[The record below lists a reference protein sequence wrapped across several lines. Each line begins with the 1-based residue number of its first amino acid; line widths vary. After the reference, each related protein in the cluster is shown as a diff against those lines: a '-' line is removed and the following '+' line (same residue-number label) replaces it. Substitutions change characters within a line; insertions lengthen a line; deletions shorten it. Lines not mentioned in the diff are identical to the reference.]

1 MQQPTNEK
9 LHRTMKSRHLFM
21 IALGG
26 VIGTGFFLGSGY
38 TINQAGPGGAILSYL
53 VGGFIMYLTMLCL
66 GELTV
71 AMPVSGSFQKYAT
84 KFIGPGTGFMIGWLY
99 WLGWAVTVGLELTSI
114 GLMMKRWFPNVDVW
128 VWCLVFG
135 VILYASNAIS
145 AKSYA
150 ELEFWF
156 SSIKVVTI
164 LAFVVLGGGA
174 LLGFISYDGK
184 EAAPLF
190 SNFVSDGGLFPNGLA
205 AVLLTMITVNFSFQG
220 TELIGIAAGESENP
234 EKTIPRAIRNTVWR
248 IMLFFILTM
257 TILVGLISWKEA
269 GVIESPF
276 VVVFDKIGIPYAADI
291 MNFVII
297 TALLSVANSGLYA
310 ATRILW
316 SLANEGMAP
325 TSFKKVN
332 KRGIPITALVVTIAV
347 AGLSLFTS
355 FLAEDTVYMY
365 LLSIAGLSAV
375 SSWIII
381 ALSQLRF
388 RSQYIKGGGKLED
401 LKYKTPLYPIVP
413 ILALITNSIVVIS
426 LAFIPEQ
433 RMALYCGIPFIIFCY
448 IYYYMSKKRQK
459 PMKVEMEKTNE
470 TNNQT
475 R

>member
-1 MQQPTNEK
+1 M
-9 LHRTMKSRHLFM
+9 
-21 IALGG
+21 LGG
-26 VIGTGFFLGSGY
+26 S
-38 TINQAGPGGAILSYL
+38 
-53 VGGFIMYLTMLCL
+53 
-66 GELTV
+66 
-71 AMPVSGSFQKYAT
+71 
-84 KFIGPGTGFMIGWLY
+84 
-99 WLGWAVTVGLELTSI
+99 
-114 GLMMKRWFPNVDVW
+114 
-128 VWCLVFG
+128 
-135 VILYASNAIS
+135 
-145 AKSYA
+145 
-150 ELEFWF
+150 
-156 SSIKVVTI
+156 
-164 LAFVVLGGGA
+164 A

-325 TSFKKVN
+325 TSFQKVN

-401 LKYKTPLYPIVP
+401 LKYRTPLYPIVP

-448 IYYYMSKKRQK
+448 IYYYISKKRQK

>member
-1 MQQPTNEK
+1 MNQTTNEQ

-53 VGGFIMYLTMLCL
+53 VGGLIMYLTMLCL

-114 GLMMKRWFPNVDVW
+114 GLMMKRWFPDVNVW

-135 VILYASNAIS
+135 GLLFISNAVS

-156 SSIKVVTI
+156 SSIKVITI
-164 LAFVVLGGGA
+164 LAFIVLGGSA
-174 LLGFISYDGK
+174 LFGFLPYDGK

-190 SNFVSDGGLFPNGLA
+190 SNFVHDGGLFPNGIG

-220 TELIGIAAGESENP
+220 TELIGIAAGESKEP

-248 IMLFFILTM
+248 IMLFFILTI

-325 TSFKKVN
+325 ASFKKVN
-332 KRGIPITALVVTIAV
+332 KRGIPITALVVTMIIA
-347 AGLSLFTS
+347 ALSLLTS
-355 FLAEDTVYMY
+355 VFAESTVYMY

-375 SSWIII
+375 ASWIII
-381 ALSQLRF
+381 AFSQIRF
-388 RSQYIKGGGKLED
+388 RQQYVKSGGKLED

-413 ILALITNSIVVIS
+413 IAALVLNSIVVVS

-448 IYYYMSKKRQK
+448 IYYYINKKRQQ
-459 PMKVEMEKTNE
+459 KVEMEMENTYATNS
-470 TNNQT
+470 QA

>member
-1 MQQPTNEK
+1 MTEK
-9 LHRTMKSRHLFM
+9 KQHLF
-21 IALGG
+21 
-26 VIGTGFFLGSGY
+26 
-38 TINQAGPGGAILSYL
+38 
-53 VGGFIMYLTMLCL
+53 
-66 GELTV
+66 
-71 AMPVSGSFQKYAT
+71 
-84 KFIGPGTGFMIGWLY
+84 
-99 WLGWAVTVGLELTSI
+99 
-114 GLMMKRWFPNVDVW
+114 
-128 VWCLVFG
+128 
-135 VILYASNAIS
+135 
-145 AKSYA
+145 
-150 ELEFWF
+150 
-156 SSIKVVTI
+156 
-164 LAFVVLGGGA
+164 
-174 LLGFISYDGK
+174 
-184 EAAPLF
+184 F

-325 TSFKKVN
+325 KSFQKVN

-347 AGLSLFTS
+347 AALSLLTS

-448 IYYYMSKKRQK
+448 IYYYISKKRQK

>member
-1 MQQPTNEK
+1 
-9 LHRTMKSRHLFM
+9 
-21 IALGG
+21 
-26 VIGTGFFLGSGY
+26 
-38 TINQAGPGGAILSYL
+38 
-53 VGGFIMYLTMLCL
+53 
-66 GELTV
+66 
-71 AMPVSGSFQKYAT
+71 
-84 KFIGPGTGFMIGWLY
+84 
-99 WLGWAVTVGLELTSI
+99 
-114 GLMMKRWFPNVDVW
+114 
-128 VWCLVFG
+128 
-135 VILYASNAIS
+135 
-145 AKSYA
+145 
-150 ELEFWF
+150 
-156 SSIKVVTI
+156 
-164 LAFVVLGGGA
+164 
-174 LLGFISYDGK
+174 
-184 EAAPLF
+184 
-190 SNFVSDGGLFPNGLA
+190 
-205 AVLLTMITVNFSFQG
+205 MITVNFSFQG

-325 TSFKKVN
+325 TSFQKVN

-401 LKYKTPLYPIVP
+401 LKYRTPLYPIVP

-448 IYYYMSKKRQK
+448 IYYYISKKRQK

>member
-1 MQQPTNEK
+1 MKTAEGQ

-38 TINQAGPGGAILSYL
+38 TIHQAGPGGTILSYL

-71 AMPVSGSFQKYAT
+71 AMPVSGSFQEYAT

-99 WLGWAVTVGLELTSI
+99 WIGWAVTVGLELTSI
-114 GLMMKRWFPNVDVW
+114 GLMMQRWFPTVDVW

-135 VILYASNAIS
+135 GILFLTNAIS

-164 LAFVVLGGGA
+164 LAFILLGGSA
-174 LLGFISYDGK
+174 LLGFLPYAGQ

-190 SNFVSDGGLFPNGLA
+190 SNFVNDGGLFPNGLA
-205 AVLLTMITVNFSFQG
+205 AVLVTMITVNFSFQG
-220 TELIGIAAGESENP
+220 TELIGIAAGESKEP

-248 IMLFFILTM
+248 ILIFFILTM
-257 TILVGLISWKEA
+257 TILVGLIPWREA
-269 GVIESPF
+269 GIVESPF
-276 VVVFDKIGIPYAADI
+276 VVVFDNLGIPYAADI

-316 SLANEGMAP
+316 SLANKEMAP
-325 TSFKKVN
+325 TSFRKVN
-332 KRGIPITALVVTIAV
+332 KRGIPITALIVTMLV
-347 AGLSLFTS
+347 AMLSLLTS
-355 FLAEDTVYMY
+355 VFAADTVYIY
-365 LLSIAGLSAV
+365 LLSVAGLSAV
-375 SSWIII
+375 SSWVII

-388 RSQYIKGGGKLED
+388 RQQYVKQGGKLED

-413 ILALITNSIVVIS
+413 IVALVLNSIVIIS

-433 RMALYCGIPFIIFCY
+433 RMALYCGVPFIIFCY
-448 IYYYMSKKRQK
+448 VYYYIFKKRKQK
-459 PMKVEMEKTNE
+459 VKVEMGQGHE
-470 TNNQT
+470 TNN
-475 R
+475 